1 MSPSPSQVD
10 PVAQRLLDAQVAH
23 HLARLTDD
31 RLATTV
37 PALVDDLLR
46 LGGSRQLEDLIDRAA
61 VTEVVVAALRSV
73 PSSAAVSGIVE
84 LTVTLLLEGPAEPYP
99 LGDLA
104 ERPQVEALVDSL
116 LALDPVLERFVDG
129 LAGVPMVGTAAS
141 RFMGRVAGEV
151 LRANKAVADRVPGL
165 GSLMSMGTNA
175 ASRMVGAADKQLDG
189 LIGDTMGKG
198 GALAVRRLN
207 RVVVETLRDP
217 VTREAV
223 LQAWDLL
230 AEEDVTGLSDYATR
244 RQIGDVADAVHDL
257 AITGLATDHAGEL
270 VAAVVGAFFDRFG
283 GYTPAEL
290 LDELDLT
297 RDDLV
302 DDAVALAPSIVAALR
317 ESGALEVLLRA
328 QLEPFYAS
336 AEVTEILGSS

>member
-1 MSPSPSQVD
+1 VSPSPTQADS
-10 PVAQRLLDAQVAH
+10 VAQRLLDAQVAH
-23 HLARLTDD
+23 HLGRLTDD
-31 RLATTV
+31 RLAATV
-37 PALVDDLLR
+37 TALVDDMLR

-61 VTEVVVAALRSV
+61 ITEVVVAALRSV

-116 LALDPVLERFVDG
+116 LALHPVLERFVDG

-244 RQIGDVADAVHDL
+244 GQVSDVADALHDL
-257 AITGLATDHAGEL
+257 AITGLATDHAGDL
-270 VAAVVGAFFDRFG
+270 VASVVDAFFDRFG

-317 ESGALEVLLRA
+317 ESGALEVLLRS

-336 AEVTEILGSS
+336 AEVTDILGPS

>member
-1 MSPSPSQVD
+1 MSTSPSRPDSL
-10 PVAQRLLDAQVAH
+10 AERLLDAQVAH

-31 RLATTV
+31 RLAATV
-37 PALVDDLLR
+37 AALVDDLLR
-46 LGGSRQLEDLIDRAA
+46 LGGSRPLEDLIDRAA

-116 LALDPVLERFVDG
+116 LALHPVMERFVDG

-151 LRANKAVADRVPGL
+151 LRANKAMADRVPGL

-217 VTREAV
+217 VTREAA
-223 LQAWDLL
+223 LQSWDLL

-244 RQIGDVADAVHDL
+244 HQVSDVADAVHDL
-257 AITGLATDHAGEL
+257 AITGLATDHAGDL
-270 VAAVVGAFFDRFG
+270 VASVVDAFFDRFG

-297 RDDLV
+297 RDELV

-317 ESGALEVLLRA
+317 ESGALEVLLRS

-336 AEVTEILGSS
+336 AEVTDILGSS